1 MGSASGI
8 GALLV
13 VMVVG
18 VFPPEVQSARP
29 PEHFVQHRRTE
40 CHLPN
45 GTGPGVHYMD
55 RHFWGQQEIVRF
67 DSRRGSFEAV
77 TELGQPIAR
86 YWNRDRDLLE
96 QFRAEVDRF
105 CRYNYGSL
113 EPIATARKLK
123 PQLQITPM
131 DTDFSS
137 PHLTLLVCSVD
148 SFFPAEID
156 VTWLR
161 NGQEED
167 KGRVSSTG
175 LIRNGD
181 WTFSKQ
187 VMLEAQPER
196 GDVYA
201 CRVEHASLPE
211 PTSVQWEPQSDS
223 ARSKM
228 WTGVVGLLLG
238 LAFAVPGLALHLKSK
253 KGAAVPQPAAGHSLI
268 GAGLLLVPL
277 SCRLVQRVFLR
288 VCDGRCRAARGPP
301 AQPCT
306 ELGSPF
312 TGQH

>member
-18 VFPPEVQSARP
+18 VFLPEVQSLEP
-29 PEHFVQHRRTE
+29 PEHFLYQVRAE
-40 CHLPN
+40 CGFPN
-45 GTGPGVHYMD
+45 GTGPGVYIVD
-55 RHFWGQQEIVRF
+55 RWFWDRQEIVHY
-67 DSRRGSFEAV
+67 DSRRGRYEAV
-77 TELGQPIAR
+77 TELGEPEAESWNSDKEILEWAR
-86 YWNRDRDLLE
+86 
-96 QFRAEVDRF
+96 AAVDWF
-105 CRYNYGSL
+105 CRPNYGIF
-113 EPIATARKLK
+113 ERFAAARKLK

-131 DTDFSS
+131 DADFSS
-137 PHLTLLVCSVD
+137 PHHTLLVCSVD
-148 SFFPAEID
+148 SFFPANINI
-156 VTWLR
+156 TWLR

-167 KGRVSSTG
+167 KSRVSSTG

-187 VMLEAQPER
+187 VMLETQPER

-238 LAFAVPGLALHLKSK
+238 LAFAVPGLALYLKSK
-253 KGAAVPQPAAGHSLI
+253 KGAAVPQPAA
-268 GAGLLLVPL
+268 LL
-277 SCRLVQRVFLR
+277 
-288 VCDGRCRAARGPP
+288 A
-301 AQPCT
+301 
-306 ELGSPF
+306 
-312 TGQH
+312 